1 MIKSMKEHTLC
12 TIAIHIEIN
21 FGNKNMSIF
30 IMTHFYNHPSPA
42 PRTKWIAWTNIIQCT
57 KQICAIQYIW
67 SKTKQKF
74 QQQQRQREMKRYHWC
89 YPLQIDLGLTAAFFN
104 RCMWVSRISF
114 LTREIMLILNL
125 HLYKCQPGKKGRLVC
140 ISCREMWK
148 NLVDE
153 WRDGEN
159 YVITSSLLRFCGWVR
174 RRGPPGT
181 GPLSGPP
188 LGAHSVE
195 PRARWRGS
203 SWWCALRRKRGVV
216 VPRKCETQGW
226 PSDRNH
232 SLWKKKIIIFTDVY
246 FI

>member
-1 MIKSMKEHTLC
+1 MRFYSELQNRLNGRMIKSMKEHTLC

-30 IMTHFYNHPSPA
+30 IMTHFYNPPPSPA
-42 PRTKWIAWTNIIQCT
+42 PWTKWIAWTNIIQCT

-89 YPLQIDLGLTAAFFN
+89 YPLQIDLGLTAAVFN

-114 LTREIMLILNL
+114 LILEIMLILNL

-148 NLVDE
+148 KFGWWMT
-153 WRDGEN
+153 WRCELRH
-159 YVITSSLLRFCGWVR
+159 YVFTPSFLWV
-174 RRGPPGT
+174 GK
-181 GPLSGPP
+181 
-188 LGAHSVE
+188 A
-195 PRARWRGS
+195 
-203 SWWCALRRKRGVV
+203 
-216 VPRKCETQGW
+216 
-226 PSDRNH
+226 
-232 SLWKKKIIIFTDVY
+232 
-246 FI
+246 